1 LTFCIRELG
10 LPVVSWLVAVPDSGQ
25 TAARNSFIKV
35 LETLIRISLRLVTE
49 KRDQEIDLVYEDKPQ
64 IAE

>member
-1 LTFCIRELG
+1 
-10 LPVVSWLVAVPDSGQ
+10 VAVPDSGQ